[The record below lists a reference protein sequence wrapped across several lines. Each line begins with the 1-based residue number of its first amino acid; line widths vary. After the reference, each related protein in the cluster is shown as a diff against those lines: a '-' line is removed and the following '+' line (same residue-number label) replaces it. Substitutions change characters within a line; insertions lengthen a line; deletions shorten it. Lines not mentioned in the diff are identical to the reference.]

1 MTRPN
6 DEPKVTKARAL
17 ALASRLLLAAT
28 VVGLLVAYSMYFQVS
43 EGYKAVITRFGD
55 PVRSLAQPGLA
66 WKWPWPVER
75 VHLIDVRR
83 RVYNTPYTATL
94 TRDQKNVILLTY
106 AVWRVEDPLLFLQS
120 LGTADAAEQKLDG
133 MVAASKNFHL
143 GRYDLSALVS
153 TTPGAIQ
160 TEAIEDAILADVGQS
175 ALSKFG
181 ITVEQVGIKRIAYP
195 EENIA
200 TVLQQ
205 MRAERRAEAGK
216 LRAEGEREAQQIR
229 DDVLVKC
236 EEIRREGREK
246 AGKIQGQAEKEAAE
260 IYARAHRLD
269 PEFYRFWRSLQA
281 MKKTLGS
288 QSTVILRTDQGFFD
302 VLSQPPQTAPA
313 AAPIAGPRQT
323 EAGDSGAS
331 RPQLAAPP
339 EAAPAAA
346 PAAGAV
352 VPFTGGLRP

>member
-1 MTRPN
+1 MTHSAE
-6 DEPKVTKARAL
+6 EPRVRKRSAVAL
-17 ALASRLLLAAT
+17 LSRVLLAAA
-28 VVGLLVAYSMYFQVS
+28 VVGLIVAYSMYFQVA
-43 EGYKAVITRFGD
+43 EGDKAVVTRFGD
-55 PVRSLAQPGLA
+55 PVRSLHRPGLA

-75 VHLIDVRR
+75 VHQIDVRR
-83 RVYNTPYTATL
+83 RLYNTPYTATL

-120 LGTADAAEQKLDG
+120 LGTAEAAEQKLDG

-153 TTPGAIQ
+153 TTPGAIE
-160 TEAIEDAILADVGQS
+160 TEAIEEAILADVSPS

-181 ITVEQVGIKRIAYP
+181 IAIEQVGIKRIAYP
-195 EENIA
+195 EENVA

-229 DDVLVKC
+229 DEALVKC
-236 EEIRREGREK
+236 EEIRRQGREE

-288 QSTVILRTDQGFFD
+288 KATVILRTDQGFFD
-302 VLSQPPQTAPA
+302 VLSQPPRPA
-313 AAPIAGPRQT
+313 EGAEAATGTSRSPEGDAQGAEPSLLTMPPASRAAEPARK
-323 EAGDSGAS
+323 EAGG
-331 RPQLAAPP
+331 RQP
-339 EAAPAAA
+339 
-346 PAAGAV
+346 
-352 VPFTGGLRP
+352 

>member
-1 MTRPN
+1 MTQSDR
-6 DEPKVTKARAL
+6 EPRIRKGSML
-17 ALASRLLLAAT
+17 ALVWRVLLAAA
-28 VVGLLVAYSMYFQVS
+28 VVGLIFAYSMYFQVS
-43 EGYKAVITRFGD
+43 EGYKAVVTRFGD
-55 PVRSLAQPGLA
+55 PVRSLGQPGLA

-75 VHLIDVRR
+75 VHQIDVRR

-120 LGTADAAEQKLDG
+120 LGTAEAAEQKLDG

-160 TEAIEDAILADVGQS
+160 TEAIEQAILADVGQS
-175 ALSKFG
+175 ALAKFG
-181 ITVEQVGIKRIAYP
+181 IAVEQVGIKRIAYP

-216 LRAEGEREAQQIR
+216 LRAEGEREAQQVR

-236 EEIRREGREK
+236 EEIRRQGREES
-246 AGKIQGQAEKEAAE
+246 GKIQGQAEKEAAE

-288 QSTVILRTDQGFFD
+288 KTTVILRTDQGFFD
-302 VLSQPPQTAPA
+302 VLSQPPRAAPTGGAVTGISNGAADGAETGASHLPTLQGVPRA
-313 AAPIAGPRQT
+313 AAPVPPLTGGPR
-323 EAGDSGAS
+323 
-331 RPQLAAPP
+331 P
-339 EAAPAAA
+339 
-346 PAAGAV
+346 
-352 VPFTGGLRP
+352 

>member
-1 MTRPN
+1 MTQS
-6 DEPKVTKARAL
+6 DEEVQVRQVSPL
-17 ALASRLLLAAT
+17 ALASRVLLAAA
-28 VVGLLVAYSMYFQVS
+28 VVGLIVASSMYFQVS
-43 EGYKAVITRFGD
+43 EGYKAVVTRFGD
-55 PVRSLAQPGLA
+55 PVRSLDRPGLA

-75 VHLIDVRR
+75 VHSIDVRR

-106 AVWRVEDPLLFLQS
+106 AIWRVENPLLFLQS
-120 LGTADAAEQKLDG
+120 LGTPQAAEQKLDG
-133 MVAASKNFHL
+133 MVAASKNFQL
-143 GRYDLSALVS
+143 GRHDLSALVS
-153 TTPGAIQ
+153 TTPNAIQ
-160 TEAIEDAILADVGQS
+160 TEAIEQAILEDVRQA
-175 ALSKFG
+175 ALAKFG
-181 ITVEQVGIKRIAYP
+181 IAIEQVGIKRIAYP

-236 EEIRREGREK
+236 EEIRRQGRGE

-288 QSTVILRTDQGFFD
+288 KSTVILRTDQGFFD
-302 VLSQPPQTAPA
+302 VLSEPPRTLPAPETVTDIPPHQAGPAPA
-313 AAPIAGPRQT
+313 DAARGP
-323 EAGDSGAS
+323 ALS
-331 RPQLAAPP
+331 PAPP
-339 EAAPAAA
+339 ATLDSATP
-346 PAAGAV
+346 P
-352 VPFTGGLRP
+352 TGGLRP

>member
-1 MTRPN
+1 
-6 DEPKVTKARAL
+6 
-17 ALASRLLLAAT
+17 
-28 VVGLLVAYSMYFQVS
+28 
-43 EGYKAVITRFGD
+43 
-55 PVRSLAQPGLA
+55 
-66 WKWPWPVER
+66 VER
-75 VHLIDVRR
+75 VHQIDVRR

-120 LGTADAAEQKLDG
+120 LGTAEAAEQKLDG

-143 GRYDLSALVS
+143 GRYDLAALVS

-160 TEAIEDAILADVGQS
+160 TEAIEQAILADVGQS

-181 ITVEQVGIKRIAYP
+181 IAIEQVGIKRIAYP

-236 EEIRREGREK
+236 EEIRRQGREES
-246 AGKIQGQAEKEAAE
+246 GKIQGQAEKEAAE

-288 QSTVILRTDQGFFD
+288 KTTVILRTDQGFFD
-302 VLSQPPQTAPA
+302 VLSQPPRAAHPAEAVTGNSRGGQENDQTGVSQLPTPQPAPRA
-313 AAPIAGPRQT
+313 AGP
-323 EAGDSGAS
+323 S
-331 RPQLAAPP
+331 
-339 EAAPAAA
+339 PAL
-346 PAAGAV
+346 
-352 VPFTGGLRP
+352 TGGMRP

>member
-1 MTRPN
+1 MTQS
-6 DEPKVTKARAL
+6 DEEPRVGKRSAAAL
-17 ALASRLLLAAT
+17 LWRVLLAAV
-28 VVGLLVAYSMYFQVS
+28 VVGLIVAYSMYFQVS
-43 EGYKAVITRFGD
+43 EGYNAVVTRFGD
-55 PVRSLAQPGLA
+55 PVRSLHEPGLA

-75 VHLIDVRR
+75 VHQIDVRR
-83 RVYNTPYTATL
+83 RVYNTPFTATL

-120 LGTADAAEQKLDG
+120 LGTAEAAEAAEQKLDG

-143 GRYDLSALVS
+143 GQYDLSSLVS

-160 TEAIEDAILADVGQS
+160 TEAIEEAILADVGPS

-181 ITVEQVGIKRIAYP
+181 IAIEQVGIKRIAYP

-229 DDVLVKC
+229 DEALVKC
-236 EEIRREGREK
+236 EEIRRQGREE

-288 QSTVILRTDQGFFD
+288 KSTVILRTDQGFFD
-302 VLSQPPQTAPA
+302 VLSQPPH
-313 AAPIAGPRQT
+313 
-323 EAGDSGAS
+323 GA
-331 RPQLAAPP
+331 
-339 EAAPAAA
+339 E
-346 PAAGAV
+346 AAGADADASSGKAGAAKS
-352 VPFTGGLRP
+352 PESPLLRMPAAPRAAEPAPPAKGDRQP

>member
-1 MTRPN
+1 MTQLEE
-6 DEPKVTKARAL
+6 EPRVRKRSAAAL
-17 ALASRLLLAAT
+17 VPQILLAAA
-28 VVGLLVAYSMYFQVS
+28 VVGLIVAYSMYFQVE
-43 EGYKAVITRFGD
+43 EGYKAVVTRFGD
-55 PVRSLAQPGLA
+55 PVRSLDKPGLA

-75 VHLIDVRR
+75 VHQIDVRR

-106 AVWRVEDPLLFLQS
+106 AVWRVENPLLFLQS
-120 LGTADAAEQKLDG
+120 LGTAEAAEQKLDG

-143 GRYDLSALVS
+143 GRYELSALVS

-160 TEAIEDAILADVGQS
+160 TEAIEEAILADVS
-175 ALSKFG
+175 PAALSKFG
-181 ITVEQVGIKRIAYP
+181 IAIEQVGIKRIAYP

-229 DDVLVKC
+229 DEVLVKC
-236 EEIRREGREK
+236 EEIRRLGREE

-269 PEFYRFWRSLQA
+269 PDFYRFWRSLQA

-288 QSTVILRTDQGFFD
+288 KSTIILRTDQGFFD
-302 VLSQPPQTAPA
+302 VLSQPPGAAGTAPA
-313 AAPIAGPRQT
+313 A
-323 EAGDSGAS
+323 SGAS
-331 RPQLAAPP
+331 GAAGN
-339 EAAPAAA
+339 E
-346 PAAGAV
+346 AAGAKQAEPPLLRMPPASPAV
-352 VPFTGGLRP
+352 KPELPATGDRQP